1 MTKLGAPA
9 AHPTK
14 QERRSEGNHSNHR
27 PLGSRSGRAG
37 GLGVSPAA
45 DWEMAIRRLQGC
57 SCDCADC
64 AMAHAADG
72 GPQHARRADG
82 AGAGPGGGGGGG
94 HLLGPLKSPF
104 TLLCYAGVHLHALG
118 TSHPLLMRG
127 Q

>member
-1 MTKLGAPA
+1 MRLRGL
-9 AHPTK
+9 
-14 QERRSEGNHSNHR
+14 RCVMFSLEGCR
-27 PLGSRSGRAG
+27 CSG
-37 GLGVSPAA
+37 
-45 DWEMAIRRLQGC
+45 
-57 SCDCADC
+57 
-64 AMAHAADG
+64 MAHAADG